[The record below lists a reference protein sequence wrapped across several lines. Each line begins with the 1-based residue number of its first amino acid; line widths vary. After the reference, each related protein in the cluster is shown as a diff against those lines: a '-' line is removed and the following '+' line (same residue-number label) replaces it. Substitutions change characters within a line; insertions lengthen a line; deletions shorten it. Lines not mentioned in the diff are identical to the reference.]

1 MCFTV
6 SVERKAKEA
15 IEQFVKSNV
24 LIQNRIDFEED
35 YYFVSGFSHP
45 SLPLIKQNSVELSEW
60 GLIPSFVNNEEK
72 ALDIRD
78 KTLNARSD
86 TIHEKVSFKSSIRS
100 QRAVLPLDGF
110 FEWKHVGRD
119 KVPHYIFPR
128 DEKVFYLGCI
138 YNPWTNRHTGEII
151 NTFSIITTDANP
163 MMEVIHNS
171 KKRMPL
177 ILSRDD
183 IKRWNDLST
192 EIDEVNSLMKPYPE
206 SEMSAYQVSKDAGN
220 SRINRNHPGIKERVE
235 NTFLF

>member
-15 IEQFVKSNV
+15 IEQFVQSNAR
-24 LIQNRIDFEED
+24 IQNRIDFEED
-35 YYFVSGFSHP
+35 YYLVSGFSHP
-45 SLPLIKQNSVELSEW
+45 KLPLIMQHSVELSEW

-72 ALDIRD
+72 MLDIRD

-86 TIHEKVSFKSSIRS
+86 TIHEKVSFKSSIRH
-100 QRAVLPLDGF
+100 QRAVLPVDGF

-119 KVPHYIFPR
+119 KVPHYIFPK
-128 DEKVFYLGCI
+128 DETAFFLGCI
-138 YNPWTNRHTGEII
+138 YNPWTDRQTGEII

-183 IKRWNDLST
+183 IKRWIDPSI
-192 EIDEVNSLMKPYPE
+192 EIEDVNSLMKPYPE
-206 SEMSAYQVSKDAGN
+206 SKMNAYQVSKDAGN
-220 SRINRNHPGIKERVE
+220 SRINRNHPRIKERAN
-235 NTFLF
+235 NTYLF

>member
-45 SLPLIKQNSVELSEW
+45 SLPLIKQNYVELSEW

-86 TIHEKVSFKSSIRS
+86 GYHS
-100 QRAVLPLDGF
+100 
-110 FEWKHVGRD
+110 
-119 KVPHYIFPR
+119 
-128 DEKVFYLGCI
+128 
-138 YNPWTNRHTGEII
+138 
-151 NTFSIITTDANP
+151 
-163 MMEVIHNS
+163 
-171 KKRMPL
+171 
-177 ILSRDD
+177 
-183 IKRWNDLST
+183 
-192 EIDEVNSLMKPYPE
+192 
-206 SEMSAYQVSKDAGN
+206 
-220 SRINRNHPGIKERVE
+220 
-235 NTFLF
+235 